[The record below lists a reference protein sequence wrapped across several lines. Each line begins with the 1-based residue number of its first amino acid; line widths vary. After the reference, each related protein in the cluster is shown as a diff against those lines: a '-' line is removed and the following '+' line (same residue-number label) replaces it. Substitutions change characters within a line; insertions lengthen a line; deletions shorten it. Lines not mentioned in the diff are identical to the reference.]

1 MTSPG
6 APLPDPLV
14 DLDAADDE
22 ARTLARPPRRGFLP
36 IRTNWFDRLFIS
48 VYIAVALILL
58 WMRFLEPNGI
68 PIWICYLLVVAL
80 GVVIVRRG

>member
-1 MTSPG
+1 MTG
-6 APLPDPLV
+6 QGDPLL
-14 DLDAADDE
+14 DLDAADEE
-22 ARTLARPPRRGFLP
+22 ARAAAPPRRRGFLP

-48 VYIAVALILL
+48 IYIAVALVLL
-58 WMRFLEPNGI
+58 WMRFLEPNGV